1 MKLILVLTDIKISK
15 SNGSKTQMMENRSSE
30 IFSELLVLI
39 RGLRNKTC
47 VIIKY
52 SAKPIKDAGFFFF
65 KNLL

>member
-39 RGLRNKTC
+39 SDLRNKTQL
-47 VIIKY
+47 
-52 SAKPIKDAGFFFF
+52 KPVSS
-65 KNLL
+65 